1 MKATFFSVFAL
12 AISAIASPVPQVNG
26 AVGQVNGVVK
36 STTDIVTKKVGVKQI
51 VDEAT
56 SAKRAIADPQVL
68 ITTLK
73 TTVHKVNGQTTGINE
88 IVEKVKSG
96 ALTKDAAATQAV
108 PMFEA
113 VHFELTEVVTKLTG
127 AAGLNVADVDVDTVL
142 SLVVVLVSEV
152 LTTVKT
158 VVTVIGLRPQLISIL
173 HSVFTI
179 LAKVL
184 TLVIGIV
191 GAIVP
196 GLIAALTPLLAGLG
210 NAVLAPVLAPIT
222 AFLAG
227 IAAA

>member
-36 STTDIVTKKVGVKQI
+36 STTDVVTKKVGVKQI

-56 SAKRAIADPQVL
+56 SAKRAIADPQIL

-88 IVEKVKSG
+88 IVEKVKAG

-108 PMFEA
+108 PIFEA

-127 AAGLNVADVDVDTVL
+127 AAGLNVPDVDVDTVL
-142 SLVVVLVSEV
+142 SLVVVLVSDV

-158 VVTVIGLRPQLISIL
+158 LITEIGLRPQLISIL

-196 GLIAALTPLLAGLG
+196 GLLAALTPLLAGLS
-210 NAVLAPVLAPIT
+210 NAVLAPVLTPIT

>member
-26 AVGQVNGVVK
+26 AVGQVNDVVK

-56 SAKRAIADPQVL
+56 SAKRAIAGPQVL

-88 IVEKVKSG
+88 ILEKAKSG

-108 PMFEA
+108 PKFEA
-113 VHFELTEVVTKLTG
+113 VHYELTEVVTKLTG